1 MENKTQLPQQKPSFF
16 QSNTAKM
23 IMVGLLCLF
32 LLIPLELVKSLISER
47 SQRKSEMIQEVN
59 TLWGSNIKFYGP
71 ILSVPYYDYES
82 YNVED
87 AKTHNVTIQ
96 TKKVIKTAYFF
107 PETLNNSSVIKKSK
121 PLKRGLY
128 ENVVFTSTMDFNGNF
143 SKPNFE
149 KLNINPENII
159 WEKAAVVINTTN
171 LKSIKSDLTIS
182 LNNTKYAIE
191 TSNSDSSTQFGTLKS
206 DLFNYNELQKE
217 EKINFKFQMKFNG
230 SESVQFIP
238 IGKITNIKVDSDW
251 NSPSLM
257 GSFPANEEN
266 KKIDSTGFHAE
277 WKILEINRPFSQQY
291 QEQIPNLNDYLF
303 GVKLLETVDQYQQN
317 ERASKYGFLVIGLT
331 FLVFFLIQSISK
343 INIHIFQYTMIGLA
357 LVMFYTLLISITEHS
372 TFSIAYL
379 IAAISVII
387 MITLYSISI
396 LKNKKF
402 PFFIGI
408 SLAALYSFIF
418 VIIQLED
425 YALLVGSIGLFAIL
439 GAVMYFSKKI
449 DWNN

>member
-1 MENKTQLPQQKPSFF
+1 MENQTLLPQQKPSFF

-32 LLIPLELVKSLISER
+32 LLIPLELVKGLISER
-47 SQRKSEMIQEVN
+47 SQRKREMTQEVN

-71 ILSVPYYDYES
+71 ILSVPYYDYKS

-128 ENVVFTSTMDFNGNF
+128 ENVVFTSTMDFDGNF

-149 KLNINPENII
+149 KLNISPENII
-159 WEKAAVVINTTN
+159 WEKATVVINTSN
-171 LKSIKSDLTIS
+171 LKSIKSDLTIN
-182 LNNTKYAIE
+182 LNSTNYAIE
-191 TSNSDSSTQFGTLKS
+191 ASNSQVSTEYGTLKS
-206 DLFNYNELQKE
+206 DSFNYNELQKE
-217 EKINFKFQMKFNG
+217 DKINFKFQMKFNG

-238 IGKITNIKVDSDW
+238 IGKTTNIKLDSDW
-251 NSPSLM
+251 DSPSLM
-257 GSFPANEEN
+257 GSFAANEEN
-266 KKIDSTGFHAE
+266 KKINSTGFHAE
-277 WKILEINRPFSQQY
+277 WKVLEINRPFSQQY
-291 QEQIPNLNDYLF
+291 EEQMPTLNEYLF

-379 IAAISVII
+379 IAAISVIV

-396 LKNKKF
+396 LKNRK
-402 PFFIGI
+402 
-408 SLAALYSFIF
+408 
-418 VIIQLED
+418 D
-425 YALLVGSIGLFAIL
+425 
-439 GAVMYFSKKI
+439 
-449 DWNN
+449 

>member
-1 MENKTQLPQQKPSFF
+1 MENQTQLLQQKPSFF

-32 LLIPLELVKSLISER
+32 LLIPLELVKGLISER
-47 SQRKSEMIQEVN
+47 SQRKKEMTQEVN
-59 TLWGSNIKFYGP
+59 TLWGSSIQFYGP
-71 ILSVPYYDYES
+71 VLSIPYYDYES

-87 AKTHNVTIQ
+87 SKTHNVTIQ
-96 TKKVIKTAYFF
+96 TKKVIKQAYFF
-107 PETLNNSSVIKKSK
+107 PETLNNYSNIKKSK

-143 SKPNFE
+143 EKPNFE
-149 KLNINPENII
+149 KLNINPENIV
-159 WEKAAVVINTTN
+159 WEKATIIVNTTN
-171 LKSIKSDLTIS
+171 LKSIKSGLNID
-182 LNNTKYAIE
+182 LNNQSFSFESK
-191 TSNSDSSTQFGTLKS
+191 SNNDSNYGVLESNQFDYKTLQ
-206 DLFNYNELQKE
+206 NED
-217 EKINFKFQMKFNG
+217 KITFKFQMKFNG

-238 IGKITNIKVDSDW
+238 VGKTTNIKIDSDW

-257 GSFPANEEN
+257 GTFAANEEN

-277 WKILEINRPFSQQY
+277 WKLLEINRPFSQQY
-291 QEQIPNLNDYLF
+291 VEEMPNLNEYLF

-372 TFSIAYL
+372 TFSIAYI
-379 IAAISVII
+379 IAAISVIV
-387 MITLYSISI
+387 MIVLYSISI

-402 PFFIGI
+402 PLFIGI
-408 SLAALYSFIF
+408 SLTALYTFIF

-449 DWNN
+449 DWNS

>member
-1 MENKTQLPQQKPSFF
+1 MENQTQNLQQKPSFF

-32 LLIPLELVKSLISER
+32 LLIPLELVKGLISER
-47 SQRKSEMIQEVN
+47 SQRKREMTQEVN
-59 TLWGSNIKFYGP
+59 TLWGSDIKFYGP
-71 ILSVPYYDYES
+71 ILSIPYYSFETIE
-82 YNVED
+82 VVD
-87 AKTHNVTIQ
+87 ANSQRTTQ
-96 TKKVIKTAYFF
+96 TKKVIKNAYFF
-107 PETLNNSSVIKKSK
+107 PEILNNYSNIKKSQ

-143 SKPNFE
+143 EKPNFD
-149 KLNINPENII
+149 KLNINPESVI
-159 WEKAAVVINTTN
+159 WEKATVIVNTTN
-171 LKSIKSDLTIS
+171 LKSIKSDLKIS
-182 LNNTKYAIE
+182 LNDQFFSFESKSNNQSNYGVLESNQFDYNT
-191 TSNSDSSTQFGTLKS
+191 
-206 DLFNYNELQKE
+206 LQNQD
-217 EKINFKFQMKFNG
+217 KINFKFQMKFNG

-238 IGKITNIKVDSDW
+238 IGKTTNVKIDSDW
-251 NSPSLM
+251 KSPSLM
-257 GSFPANEEN
+257 GTFAANEEN

-277 WKILEINRPFSQQY
+277 WKVLEINRPFSQQY
-291 QEQIPNLNDYLF
+291 EESVPNLNEYLF
-303 GVKLLETVDQYQQN
+303 GVRLLETVDQYQQN

-372 TFSIAYL
+372 TFSLAYL
-379 IAAISVII
+379 IAAIAVIV
-387 MITLYSISI
+387 MIVLYSISI

-402 PFFIGI
+402 PMFIGV
-408 SLAALYSFIF
+408 SLTALYSFIF

-449 DWNN
+449 DWNS